1 MLTFLPSLLNSFG
14 KVIPDYWQICYPV
27 SYYFIGAYLY
37 TCQNEI
43 KKISIGKLVTAF
55 LSALTIF
62 TLTDTFASWNQEFQW
77 LDHNDYFGYQTA
89 IMTVLVIAILWR
101 TPIPKWSVRL
111 LKALS
116 TATLTI
122 YLISDLTDQ
131 FVYGFLSM
139 KFQT

>member
-1 MLTFLPSLLNSFG
+1 MC
-14 KVIPDYWQICYPV
+14 IRDR
-27 SYYFIGAYLY
+27 
-37 TCQNEI
+37 
-43 KKISIGKLVTAF
+43 LVTAF

-62 TLTDTFASWNQEFQW
+62 TLTDTFASWNQEFKW

-131 FVYGFLSM
+131 FVYGFFKHEIPNLSQRVIAGPIIIPVAFTSAALLGIFVG
-139 KFQT
+139 KVLNIPFKRKKERKEN